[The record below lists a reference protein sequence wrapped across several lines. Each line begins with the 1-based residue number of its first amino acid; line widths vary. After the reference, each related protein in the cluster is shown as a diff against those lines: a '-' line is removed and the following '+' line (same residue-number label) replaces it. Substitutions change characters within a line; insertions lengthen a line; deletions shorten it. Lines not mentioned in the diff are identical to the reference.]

1 MRLGSPVTVIRETYS
16 TSTKMNKKGIH
27 VKDQMG
33 KTAKRS
39 KGVERFRGIYI
50 KLRQRRNKT

>member
-33 KTAKRS
+33 KTANCC
-39 KGVERFRGIYI
+39 KGGDRFRV
-50 KLRQRRNKT
+50 LELN